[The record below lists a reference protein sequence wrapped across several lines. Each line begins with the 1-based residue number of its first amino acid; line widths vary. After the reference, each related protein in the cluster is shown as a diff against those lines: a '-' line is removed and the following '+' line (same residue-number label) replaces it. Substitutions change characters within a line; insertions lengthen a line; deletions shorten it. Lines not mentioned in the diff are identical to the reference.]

1 MVIAIDGPAGSGK
14 STIARL
20 ISARLNYTYINSGN
34 LYRAITLGCLRA
46 NIKVDNSESAFDYA
60 QSLDIDYNGDTVFL
74 NGEDVTALL
83 HSDSVDAAVAQL
95 SAIVSIR
102 RLVNDKVR
110 QIAARRSAVVEGR
123 DMTTVVFPDAEHRF
137 FLSAAAASRAKRRLE
152 QGVSGLSYQE
162 ILKRIEER
170 DEIDRNKAEGRLV
183 IGNGVKV
190 IDTSHLTVEQTYEKL
205 IQCIECKG

>member
-137 FLSAAAASRAKRRLE
+137 FLSAAAASRARRRLE